1 MKTKL
6 AQFVSYINK
15 FDRRQIQVAYF
26 VLMLAVSF
34 VMRAPSDGGTGPI

>member
-6 AQFVSYINK
+6 AQFVSYINTI
-15 FDRRQIQVAYF
+15 DRRQVQATYF

-34 VMRAPSDGGTGPI
+34 VLRAPWDGGGGPI